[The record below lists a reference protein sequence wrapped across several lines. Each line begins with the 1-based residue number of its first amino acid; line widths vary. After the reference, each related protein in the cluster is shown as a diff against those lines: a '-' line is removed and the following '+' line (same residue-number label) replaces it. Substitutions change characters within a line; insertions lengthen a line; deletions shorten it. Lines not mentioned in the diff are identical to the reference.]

1 MFDTYGS
8 DAVRWAL
15 MSSPVL
21 RGGNLVVA
29 EENIREGV
37 RQVLL
42 PLWSTWY
49 FFTLYAGA
57 ANGGAGYDAQP
68 VTAER
73 VAGLPVL
80 DRYLLARTHDLVE
93 RATVH
98 LDAFEIAAACEDVRD
113 HLDMLTNWYV
123 RTQRDRFWS
132 EDADAFDTL
141 FTALE
146 ALTRVMAPLAPMVAE
161 EVWRGLTGGRSLH
174 LTDWPTAG
182 GALVADPD
190 LVAAMDRVREVVSTT
205 LGLRKANGLRVRQP
219 LRELGVA
226 VADPGAI
233 EPYTALLAAELNVKH
248 VTLVDL
254 AEVGLAELGV
264 EQRLAVNARAAGPAP
279 RTSGAGGD
287 PGGQGRAVDRG
298 RRTPWWSPRTTGR
311 SRWSAG
317 EYELA
322 TVVAEG
328 GSADQVAAVLS
339 DGGVVLLD
347 TAVDAE
353 LEAEGF
359 ARDVVRAVQDER
371 KAAGLQVSDRI
382 ALVLT
387 VPAERVAALEA
398 HLEMVSR
405 ETLATR
411 ASVVAG
417 DAPDGAVAGV
427 GPRGGRVS
435 GAAGRPADTP
445 AELDALQEVYA
456 GILARAPEHDVA
468 PSTER
473 VEAVCDLL
481 GHPERAY
488 RVLHVA
494 GTNGKTSTSRMAER
508 LLREH
513 GLRTGLF
520 TSPHLTS
527 VTERIQVDGEPLSA
541 AAFVA
546 AWQDVAPYVHMVD
559 ARSAETGGPRM
570 SFFEVLTVMAFA
582 AFADAPVDVAVIE
595 VGMGGRWDAT
605 NVVEPE
611 VAVITP
617 IARDHERWLGHD
629 LVDIAGE
636 KAGVLKEHVTA
647 VIAEQREEVEGVL
660 LAAAAER
667 GARVLREGIDLEV
680 AGRQVA
686 VGGQVMDLRTPGGL
700 YTGIFVPLHGEHQA
714 HNAVLALSAV
724 EAMLRGV
731 GAWTPRPW
739 RRRSPT
745 RTRRAAWR
753 WCGPRPP

>member
-1 MFDTYGS
+1 MT
-8 DAVRWAL
+8 
-15 MSSPVL
+15 
-21 RGGNLVVA
+21 
-29 EENIREGV
+29 
-37 RQVLL
+37 
-42 PLWSTWY
+42 
-49 FFTLYAGA
+49 
-57 ANGGAGYDAQP
+57 
-68 VTAER
+68 
-73 VAGLPVL
+73 
-80 DRYLLARTHDLVE
+80 
-93 RATVH
+93 
-98 LDAFEIAAACEDVRD
+98 
-113 HLDMLTNWYV
+113 
-123 RTQRDRFWS
+123 
-132 EDADAFDTL
+132 
-141 FTALE
+141 
-146 ALTRVMAPLAPMVAE
+146 
-161 EVWRGLTGGRSLH
+161 
-174 LTDWPTAG
+174 
-182 GALVADPD
+182 
-190 LVAAMDRVREVVSTT
+190 
-205 LGLRKANGLRVRQP
+205 
-219 LRELGVA
+219 
-226 VADPGAI
+226 
-233 EPYTALLAAELNVKH
+233 
-248 VTLVDL
+248 
-254 AEVGLAELGV
+254 
-264 EQRLAVNARAAGPAP
+264 
-279 RTSGAGGD
+279 
-287 PGGQGRAVDRG
+287 
-298 RRTPWWSPRTTGR
+298 
-311 SRWSAG
+311 
-317 EYELA
+317 
-322 TVVAEG
+322 
-328 GSADQVAAVLS
+328 
-339 DGGVVLLD
+339 
-347 TAVDAE
+347 
-353 LEAEGF
+353 
-359 ARDVVRAVQDER
+359 
-371 KAAGLQVSDRI
+371 
-382 ALVLT
+382 
-387 VPAERVAALEA
+387 
-398 HLEMVSR
+398 
-405 ETLATR
+405 
-411 ASVVAG
+411 
-417 DAPDGAVAGV
+417 
-427 GPRGGRVS
+427 

-445 AELDALQEVYA
+445 AELEALREVYA
-456 GILARAPEHDVA
+456 GILERAPEHDVA

-582 AFADAPVDVAVIE
+582 AFADTPVDVAVIE

-667 GARVLREGIDLEV
+667 GARVLREGVDLEV
-680 AGRQVA
+680 VGRQMA

-731 GAWTPRPW
+731 GALDAVPVEAAFADTHSPGRLEVV
-739 RRRSPT
+739 RTSPT
-745 RTRRAAWR
+745 VLVDAAHNPHGAEATVAALSEAFAFERLVGVVAILADKDVEQILAALEPALDEIVVTRSSSERALDVAELAEVAVDVFGEDRVHTAERLDEAIARAADLAEQGTGGSPTGAGVLVTGSITVVAEAR
-753 WCGPRPP
+753 ILLGRP